1 MNAPIP
7 VQRKAAF
14 NSMQLE
20 GLTVYADGRF
30 CRYDEAKVGL
40 LTHGLQYG
48 TGCFEGIRGFWSQA
62 DDELYL
68 LHVREHYVRLEQSAK
83 ILMIKLPHSVDE
95 LTALT
100 VDLVIRNNFKND
112 IYIRPC
118 TFKANEDVGVRLHD
132 VKDSFAIV
140 TIPFSKYFDSTAGLK
155 CGVSSWRRI
164 DDVMAPA
171 RGKITGGYVNSA
183 LAKSEAILNGFDEAI
198 MLSSDG
204 HVSEGSAEN
213 LFIVRDGILYTPD
226 PSQNILE
233 GITRRVVMTLAKNE
247 LGLTVVERS
256 IDRSELFAAEEMFLT
271 GSAAGVQW
279 IESVDHRKIS
289 GGVQGPISKK
299 LIELY
304 GRVTRA
310 ELPQYA
316 SWLTKTYASRTPVR
330 A

>member
-1 MNAPIP
+1 
-7 VQRKAAF
+7 
-14 NSMQLE
+14 
-20 GLTVYADGRF
+20 
-30 CRYDEAKVGL
+30 
-40 LTHGLQYG
+40 
-48 TGCFEGIRGFWSQA
+48 
-62 DDELYL
+62 
-68 LHVREHYVRLEQSAK
+68 
-83 ILMIKLPHSVDE
+83 
-95 LTALT
+95 
-100 VDLVIRNNFKND
+100 
-112 IYIRPC
+112 
-118 TFKANEDVGVRLHD
+118 
-132 VKDSFAIV
+132 
-140 TIPFSKYFDSTAGLK
+140 
-155 CGVSSWRRI
+155 
-164 DDVMAPA
+164 
-171 RGKITGGYVNSA
+171 
-183 LAKSEAILNGFDEAI
+183 
-198 MLSSDG
+198 
-204 HVSEGSAEN
+204 VSEGSAEN

-289 GGVQGPISKK
+289 DGVQGPISKK

-304 GRVTRA
+304 GRLTRA

>member
-1 MNAPIP
+1 
-7 VQRKAAF
+7 
-14 NSMQLE
+14 MQLD

-68 LHVREHYVRLEQSAK
+68 LHLREHYVRLEQSAK
-83 ILMIKLPHSVDE
+83 ILMITLPHSVDE

-100 VDLVIRNNFKND
+100 IDLVGRNNFKND

-132 VKDSFAIV
+132 VKDSFAII

-213 LFIVRDGILYTPD
+213 LFIVRDGVIYTPD

-256 IDRSELFAAEEMFLT
+256 IDRSELFAADEMFLT

-279 IESVDHRKIS
+279 IASVDHRQIS
-289 GGVQGPISKK
+289 AGVQGPISKK
-299 LIELY
+299 LIDLY
-304 GRVTRA
+304 GRLTRA